1 MPFPQCSAGNNYLE
15 ISSEE
20 ELAPDST
27 TNRDDPQAEAAGVTH
42 DQPIDNSDEGID
54 ARVNI
59 SEDSE
64 YRLRGGLQ
72 HLWGA
77 HRGHGDCMGS
87 NQLKCY
93 FGSKHHPAKAGPNG
107 CCDLC
112 SSDSL
117 AALTSDPR
125 GQARIT
131 YLLKHLE
138 GKSLQHAYVRIKL
151 VLGEAGH
158 AHFRVARTSP
168 LPIFAAPQGQ
178 ATGTTVPYIK
188 VKRYL
193 FHQDGK

>member
-27 TNRDDPQAEAAGVTH
+27 TNRDDPKAEAAGITH
-42 DQPIDNSDEGID
+42 DQPIDNSDEDID

-64 YRLRGGLQ
+64 YRLRGGQQ

-107 CCDLC
+107 RCDFC

-131 YLLKHLE
+131 YLLKHVE

-151 VLGEAGH
+151 VLGEAAMH
-158 AHFRVARTSP
+158 TFEWRERALYRSSQRR
-168 LPIFAAPQGQ
+168 Q
-178 ATGTTVPYIK
+178 ATGTPVPYIK
-188 VKRYL
+188 VKRCL
-193 FHQDGK
+193 FQFDHR